1 MNDKYYL
8 KFMKNDKMGGYK
20 LKKEFIK
27 KVIPLIIII
36 IGCTF
41 LVLGLLSLFGIIN
54 MEAMPLI
61 LLSAGLFNISNAY
74 YVYGKN
80 KKSAVFLIL
89 SGLFSIFVSI
99 FITLF

>member
-1 MNDKYYL
+1 MQYKYYL
-8 KFMKNDKMGGYK
+8 KFMKNDKMGGYR

-36 IGCTF
+36 GCTF
-41 LVLGLLSLFGIIN
+41 LALGLLSLFGIIN

-80 KKSAVFLIL
+80 KKSAIFLTL

>member
-8 KFMKNDKMGGYK
+8 KFMKNDKMGGNK

-27 KVIPLIIII
+27 KVITLIII
-36 IGCTF
+36 IGCIF

-54 MEAMPLI
+54 MEAMPCV
-61 LLSAGLFNISNAY
+61 LLAAGLFNISNAY